1 VRIRKGDIVGRKSY
15 NKDIFFIVDR
25 IIKLKNKEQ
34 YAILKGVNIRI
45 EADAPIEDIEKIE
58 ESRVIKA
65 ERRIDEL
72 LKKRIS
78 SNRHNYREYI
88 SKTGKILHLDGDK
101 RYSEK
106 STRYYKKVGLN
117 AVVRN
122 ISERNQTAMVLPLL
136 NKYNP
141 DILVITRT

>member
-1 VRIRKGDIVGRKSY
+1 MRIRKGDIVGRKSY

-25 IIKLKNKEQ
+25 IIKLKNNEQ

-45 EADAPIEDIEKIE
+45 EADASIEDIEKIE

-72 LKKRIS
+72 LKKRIN
-78 SNRHNYREYI
+78 SNRYNYSEYI

-106 STRYYKKVGLN
+106 SRRYYKKVGLN

>member
-1 VRIRKGDIVGRKSY
+1 MRIRKGYIVGRKSY

-25 IIKLKNKEQ
+25 IIKLKNNEQ

-45 EADAPIEDIEKIE
+45 EADASIEDIEKIE

-72 LKKRIS
+72 LKKRIN
-78 SNRHNYREYI
+78 SNRYNYSEYI

-106 STRYYKKVGLN
+106 SRRYYKKVGLN

>member
-1 VRIRKGDIVGRKSY
+1 MRIRKGDIVGRKSY

-45 EADAPIEDIEKIE
+45 EADASIEDIEKIE

-72 LKKRIS
+72 LKKRIN
-78 SNRHNYREYI
+78 SNRYNYSEYI

-141 DILVITRT
+141 DILVITRA

>member
-1 VRIRKGDIVGRKSY
+1 MRIRKGDIVGRKSY

-34 YAILKGVNIRI
+34 YAILKGVDIRI

-58 ESRVIKA
+58 TSRIISA
-65 ERRIDEL
+65 EKRIDEL
-72 LKKRIS
+72 LRKRII
-78 SNRHNYREYI
+78 SNKNIYRKYI

-141 DILVITRT
+141 DVLVITRT